1 MQPSSLQ
8 VHEETPCLYLLY
20 RNAPIGVKA
29 SSERRPATSTP
40 TSALSPFRGML
51 FAHMEKVA
59 GCMVPGKRECPCR
72 APLRM
77 EEQRIMAD
85 QRALGNPDRSPAE
98 VGAQA
103 RDRAQEASAQVR
115 DKAHEMVH
123 QGEETASAYYQQGRQ
138 QMAAVEHTLEDGIR
152 AKPLQSV
159 FIAAGMGMLL
169 GLVLKR

>member
-1 MQPSSLQ
+1 
-8 VHEETPCLYLLY
+8 
-20 RNAPIGVKA
+20 
-29 SSERRPATSTP
+29 
-40 TSALSPFRGML
+40 
-51 FAHMEKVA
+51 
-59 GCMVPGKRECPCR
+59 
-72 APLRM
+72 M

-103 RDRAQEASAQVR
+103 RDRAQEAGTQIR

-138 QMAAVEHTLEDGIR
+138 QLEAVEHTLEDGIR

-159 FIAAGMGMLL
+159 FIAAGMGMFL